1 MYTRVL
7 SQHYQCEAERIV
19 TNEFGRNRN
28 TASRL
33 IAKIIELSEAVQS
46 PNKLPLCCDRCQIQ
60 FSCFASKVTYLTKEA

>member
-46 PNKLPLCCDRCQIQ
+46 PNKLPLYCDRYQIQ
-60 FSCFASKVTYLTKEA
+60 LLIVVSKATYLTKEA